1 MPWQY
6 SCGRVYSCRSE
17 TGYAYFPFLLK
28 YSVAPYDDALM
39 RNVAFV
45 ALARFL
51 DIVNKTSEDMMRRA
65 WA

>member
-17 TGYAYFPFLLK
+17 IRWAYFPFLLK
-28 YSVAPYDDALM
+28 YSVAPNNGTLI
-39 RNVAFV
+39 RNVAFE
-45 ALARFL
+45 ALAQIM
-51 DIVNKTSEDMMRRA
+51 DMINKTSEDMMRRA

>member
-6 SCGRVYSCRSE
+6 SCGRVCSYRSE

-28 YSVAPYDDALM
+28 YSAAPNDDTLM
-39 RNVAFV
+39 RNVAFE

-51 DIVNKTSEDMMRRA
+51 DIVNKISEDMMRRA

>member
-6 SCGRVYSCRSE
+6 SCGRVYSYRSG

-28 YSVAPYDDALM
+28 YSAAPNDDTLM
-39 RNVAFV
+39 RNVAFET
-45 ALARFL
+45 LARIM
-51 DIVNKTSEDMMRRA
+51 DVMNKISEDMMRRI